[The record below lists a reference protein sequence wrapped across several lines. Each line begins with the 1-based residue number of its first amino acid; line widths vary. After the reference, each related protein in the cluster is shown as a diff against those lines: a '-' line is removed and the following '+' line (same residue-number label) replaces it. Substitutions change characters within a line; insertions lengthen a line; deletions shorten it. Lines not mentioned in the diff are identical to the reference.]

1 MNLRRRQGL
10 RQEICLRWIS
20 VQGGYD
26 RLEEKIDAL
35 IRLKAGD
42 EADAI
47 IADIDH
53 RFLRTHGHAQP
64 HGRDNEDAQSAP

>member
-1 MNLRRRQGL
+1 VNLRRRQQF

-26 RLEEKIDAL
+26 RPKEKIDAL

-53 RFLRTHGHAQP
+53 HFLRTHGHAQP
-64 HGRDNEDAQSAP
+64 HGRDSEDAQSAP

>member
-1 MNLRRRQGL
+1 MNLRRRQQF

-53 RFLRTHGHAQP
+53 RLLRTYGHAQP
-64 HGRDNEDAQSAP
+64 H